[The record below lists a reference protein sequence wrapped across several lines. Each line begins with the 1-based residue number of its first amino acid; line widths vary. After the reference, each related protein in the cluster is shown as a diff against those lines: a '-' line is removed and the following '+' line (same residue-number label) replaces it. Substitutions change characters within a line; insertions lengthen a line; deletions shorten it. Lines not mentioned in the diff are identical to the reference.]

1 VKGPL
6 ATMIHDLE
14 GEPPSA
20 GAVER
25 HYEGL
30 LRAMVVESGDEATVS
45 SIPVLGTSTVM
56 RSKDDRLR
64 LAREVLA
71 FSVEARR

>member
-1 VKGPL
+1 
-6 ATMIHDLE
+6 
-14 GEPPSA
+14 
-20 GAVER
+20 
-25 HYEGL
+25 
-30 LRAMVVESGDEATVS
+30 MVVESGDEATVS